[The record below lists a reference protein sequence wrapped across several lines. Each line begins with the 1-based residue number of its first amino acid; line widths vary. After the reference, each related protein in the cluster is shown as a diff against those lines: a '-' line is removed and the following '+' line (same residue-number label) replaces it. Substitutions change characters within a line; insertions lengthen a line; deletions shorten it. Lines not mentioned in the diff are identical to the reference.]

1 MRDDIRQRLKQ
12 IVVSGLRIQ
21 DLTAEEMKDEQ
32 ALLGSGLDV
41 DSIDM
46 LQLIL
51 EIEKT
56 FGIKLVSGQFDRSE
70 WATIDTLAAAIEKR
84 LETPAAS

>member
-1 MRDDIRQRLKQ
+1 MRDDIRRRLKQ

-21 DLTAEEMKDEQ
+21 DITAEEMTDDQ
-32 ALLGSGLDV
+32 ALVGSGLDV

-51 EIEKT
+51 EIEKN

-84 LETPAAS
+84 LEASPS

>member
-1 MRDDIRQRLKQ
+1 MLDDTRRQLKS
-12 IVVSGLRIQ
+12 IVVSALRIEDMTPEQ
-21 DLTAEEMKDEQ
+21 IADDQ
-32 ALLGSGLDV
+32 ALLNSGFDI

-51 EIEKT
+51 EIEKS
-56 FGIKLVSGQFDRSE
+56 FGVKLVAGQFERAE

-84 LETPAAS
+84 LNAVG